1 MMEAKEKLLGLKD
14 KMIDSLEAW
23 ADNRID
29 DFVSQNPNLKV
40 ASVYM
45 KRGAKNYLARERGKI
60 ENVIDNAALF
70 ICDEDGNV
78 DGDMLFKDMMTMF
91 KDMEETPFGK
101 GLFQGTIGKGTIR
114 LKLPDNPVF
123 NLMFGNTGAIKITE
137 ADFIEL
143 KELFNA

>member
-1 MMEAKEKLLGLKD
+1 MEVKENLLDFKD
-14 KMIDSLEAW
+14 RAIDSLETW
-23 ADNRID
+23 IDGRID
-29 DFVSQNPNLKV
+29 DFVSQNPNFRV
-40 ASVYM
+40 ASIYM
-45 KRGAKNYLARERGKI
+45 KRGAKNYLSREREKI
-60 ENVIDNAALF
+60 ENTIDKAALF
-70 ICDEDGNV
+70 LCDEEGNI
-78 DGDMLFKDMMTMF
+78 DSDMLFKDMMTMF
-91 KDMEETPFGK
+91 RDMEETPFGK

>member
-70 ICDEDGNV
+70 ICDEDGNI
-78 DGDMLFKDMMTMF
+78 DADMLFKDMMTMF
-91 KDMEETPFGK
+91 KDMEETSFGK

>member
-1 MMEAKEKLLGLKD
+1 MEAKDKLISLKN
-14 KMIDSLEAW
+14 KMVDSLEVW

-45 KRGAKNYLARERGKI
+45 KRGAKNYLARERDKI
-60 ENVIDNAALF
+60 ENVIDNASLF
-70 ICDEDGNV
+70 ICDEDGNI
-78 DGDMLFKDMMTMF
+78 DADMLFKDMMTMF
-91 KDMEETPFGK
+91 KDMDETPFGK
-101 GLFQGTIGKGTIR
+101 GFLQGTIGKGMIR
-114 LKLPDNPVF
+114 FKLPDNPVF

-143 KELFNA
+143 KDLFNT

>member
-1 MMEAKEKLLGLKD
+1 MDVKDNITGLKD
-14 KMIDSLEAW
+14 KMIDSLEVW

-60 ENVIDNAALF
+60 GDMIDSASLF
-70 ICDEDGNV
+70 ICDGEGNI
-78 DGDMLFKDMMTMF
+78 DADMLFKDMMTMF
-91 KDMEETPFGK
+91 RDMDETPFGK
-101 GLFQGTIGKGTIR
+101 GFIKGTIGKGVIR
-114 LKLPDNPVF
+114 LKLPENPIF

-137 ADFIEL
+137 ADFMEL